1 MEIKNTKDLMD
12 PDKLRL
18 KVLVYGLAGTGKTLW
33 ASAAPNPGFIAC
45 ETGQGSGLQTIA
57 QKGLDYVEPQT
68 IADFEAVCRGQIF
81 EDKDTIVLDSL
92 TEMNKTFIKDAALAI
107 PRTRGNSMKRQ
118 RGVPELDD
126 YGTMAE
132 LTRRLLRR
140 LLDLDKH
147 IVVTATL
154 KVDTPDPESGKGSLT
169 IGPELPGQL
178 FRGSPAMFDA
188 VFCMRTR
195 SLLRDPKD
203 AKTRYSERYFVTQP
217 TNTIIAKCRYGGDN
231 APFLAPEETFSLES
245 GAGSF
250 TDILDRIKAG
260 YAKLL

>member
-12 PDKLRL
+12 PDKLKL
-18 KVLVYGLAGTGKTLW
+18 KVLVYSLAGTGKSDW
-33 ASAAPNPGFIAC
+33 ASDSLDPGIVAC

-57 QKGLDYVEPQT
+57 QKGLDYVEPRT

-81 EDKDTIVLDSL
+81 ADKQTIVLDSL

-107 PRTRGNSMKRQ
+107 PRARGNSAKRQ
-118 RGVPELDD
+118 SGVPELDD

-132 LTRRLLRR
+132 ITRRLLRR
-140 LLDLDKH
+140 LLELDKH

-154 KVDTPDPESGKGSLT
+154 KVDMPDMETGKGSMT
-169 IGPELPGQL
+169 IGPDLPGQL
-178 FRGSPAMFDA
+178 FRGCPAMFDA
-188 VFCMRTR
+188 VFCMKTR

-217 TNTIIAKCRYGGDN
+217 TNVIIAKSRFSANGT
-231 APFLAPEETFSLES
+231 PFLAPEVTVDPKT

-250 TDILDRIKAG
+250 TEILAQIKAG